1 MSDDGRISFSV
12 VLDNSQLQRDAQR
25 SRALLQGIGDT
36 AREEGKSID
45 EVFSKIGKTIAG
57 AFTVQKATEFI
68 QRVITTRKEIQ
79 ALELS
84 FTALLGSKEKADKLF
99 GNLRQFAATTT
110 FSIGDLA
117 KGAQTLLGFNVA
129 AEKVETILHAIGDIS
144 MGDAQKFQSL
154 TLAFAQMSS
163 TGKLM
168 GQDLLQMINAGFNP
182 LATISEKTGK
192 SIGEL
197 KDEMSKGT
205 LSAELITQAFIDATS
220 EGGKFYNMLATQ
232 SEGIAGRMA
241 KLSGTIEDAF
251 NDIGER
257 SEGIITGGIQMLQ
270 VLAEN
275 YEKVG
280 RVIAE
285 LVATYGVYKAALM
298 TLNALEV
305 LRYQATLAHM
315 AGLTKMGAVMEV
327 LRAKTAALNNAIMK
341 NPYVLAAA
349 GVATLGLAIYKLAT
363 YQTDAEKAMKKLN
376 DATDEMNSSLAAERA
391 KVDILFARLKA
402 AKQGTTE
409 YEKAKAAIISQY
421 GDYLKGLSDEAKN
434 LTDISAAYAAIT
446 TEATKAAKARA
457 MASFT
462 EQAATDYGKVEAGAR
477 SDLHKALGKKYSGQ
491 TDSDGVALAEVY
503 FQKLIPVLE
512 GKTQADEELAK
523 VISSFNAEAYSG
535 GGMFGGG
542 SSFTVNT
549 VQGILDKVQ
558 KARDVMNSTM
568 KEARVRFGDFET
580 KEAEA
585 EPSKTDRS
593 SSLPNDKGSDNTAD
607 EIAQRKA
614 KIAEY
619 AKKVS
624 AAVAQAELDIRQ
636 AELGAMEESYE
647 KSKAQIALNYDRLI
661 LENEKRREEMI
672 EALKDNMTNEWL
684 NTNPNATKEQ
694 EVNYRASLNVGTE
707 DLSKGQQ
714 DALAGYEIAAARDY
728 TKAIE
733 DLNKKRLENERAS
746 IQEYLKEY
754 GEYEDKR
761 VALRQEAEDKIAK
774 IRANGNLTDTDKEYQ
789 IKGIE
794 EGLEQSLKD
803 LDLEKL
809 KKDMD
814 WDTVFGNIDNL
825 PLEVLNVAR
834 EQLEQFRDA
843 ANDLNPEQIK
853 VVTEAL
859 EQLKE
864 RSDLS
869 RPVQS
874 IKNAVAAYKTAK
886 KEFQAAAK
894 AYKAAQKAGDTK
906 AMEAEN
912 KKMIKSSKEMAEA
925 AQTERD
931 AYKVLSE
938 GIEEY
943 AGFLKEA
950 GDTIGGTAGE
960 MLKLASS
967 ALTCGTSMAAGVQA
981 FTTAMDTMQKSI
993 AILAIISAAF
1003 QLIQGIV
1010 SLFGGKEDTTLKTY
1024 VEAMDNYISL
1034 LEESISDLNDAMMD
1048 TKNTVAETVD
1058 TYKQLVKLEEDQAE
1072 AIKSQDRVRLNRGA
1086 SRKSHSEGYKAAK
1099 EITDGMDSSNKET
1112 RAFYSSAFNKLDQY
1126 KRKATNGEEGAY
1138 QSGLGRLDWLWDLS
1152 DDELRSIANDPKLLA
1167 ALGETGE
1174 AIVKYVQALDAKQEL
1189 EDALNEAILGVS
1201 WDNFYDDFV
1210 EMISDMDVTSE
1221 EFADN
1226 FTEYMRNALI
1236 KEMVSSQFKNR
1247 LEKIYKQAA
1256 EYMEAGTLDDHIDEL
1271 KDDWTK
1277 AGEEA
1282 RKQVELINQITGYE
1296 TEASREASQ
1305 KGIATASQESVD
1317 ENNARLTTIQ
1327 GHTYM
1332 LAQNSGENKV
1342 YLMAASEHLKA
1353 IREIAS
1359 TGLQHLTDISRNT
1372 YQLYETNQ
1380 RLKRVEEDLSGIN
1393 TKGVIIRNV

>member
-1 MSDDGRISFSV
+1 MNDESGR
-12 VLDNSQLQRDAQR
+12 
-25 SRALLQGIGDT
+25 
-36 AREEGKSID
+36 
-45 EVFSKIGKTIAG
+45 
-57 AFTVQKATEFI
+57 
-68 QRVITTRKEIQ
+68 
-79 ALELS
+79 LS
-84 FTALLGSKEKADKLF
+84 FGTAIDTSGFDEGAARIESRVADVGK
-99 GNLRQFAATTT
+99 
-110 FSIGDLA
+110 
-117 KGAQTLLGFNVA
+117 
-129 AEKVETILHAIGDIS
+129 KVE
-144 MGDAQKFQSL
+144 
-154 TLAFAQMSS
+154 
-163 TGKLM
+163 
-168 GQDLLQMINAGFNP
+168 
-182 LATISEKTGK
+182 SE
-192 SIGEL
+192 SARIGEL
-197 KDEMSKGT
+197 LSNVPNVNINLTTNASKSLSTIQQGFDE
-205 LSAELITQAFIDATS
+205 ID
-220 EGGKFYNMLATQ
+220 
-232 SEGIAGRMA
+232 
-241 KLSGTIEDAF
+241 
-251 NDIGER
+251 
-257 SEGIITGGIQMLQ
+257 
-270 VLAEN
+270 
-275 YEKVG
+275 
-280 RVIAE
+280 RVVE
-285 LVATYGVYKAALM
+285 TNKAAIKELEAEYARLGAEM
-298 TLNALEV
+298 TDAYNSGNDAEYARLKKSAD
-305 LRYQATLAHM
+305 
-315 AGLTKMGAVMEV
+315 AVKQNITVRHKVNEEA
-327 LRAKTAALNNAIMK
+327 AKTADQLAEVEKKLQKEADAAAKAEARQASFRSQLMNTRNEMRQ
-341 NPYVLAAA
+341 LAAA
-349 GVATLGLAIYKLAT
+349 GQQDTEQYEVLRQKVVELTRAMNATNKQVKALSVPTSQVQGLISGLSGIAGAASVAQGAIGLFGGENEELQKIMLRVQSLMSITIGLQQIQQTLSKNSAFNLVTLNGLKKIWAKLLGESGDALSEENTELAT
-363 YQTDAEKAMKKLN
+363 NTAQTQKNAA
-376 DATDEMNSSLAAERA
+376 ATTADTAAQRTNNTSTTA
-391 KVDILFARLKA
+391 GTA
-402 AKQGTTE
+402 AQAANTAATRTATAATVAGTV
-409 YEKAKAAIISQY
+409 
-421 GDYLKGLSDEAKN
+421 
-434 LTDISAAYAAIT
+434 
-446 TEATKAAKARA
+446 ATKAA
-457 MASFT
+457 S
-462 EQAATDYGKVEAGAR
+462 
-477 SDLHKALGKKYSGQ
+477 
-491 TDSDGVALAEVY
+491 VALRGLKAA
-503 FQKLIPVLE
+503 LISTGIGALIVLVGELIGWLSSLIEKTTEAKKKEKELQEITNE
-512 GKTQADEELAK
+512 G
-523 VISSFNAEAYSG
+523 AEAYA
-535 GGMFGGG
+535 
-542 SSFTVNT
+542 
-549 VQGILDKVQ
+549 
-558 KARDVMNSTM
+558 KARGEMNGYVTKIEKFNGTKEQEKNLIKELNSKYGTEIGFYKTLAGW
-568 KEARVRFGDFET
+568 KEALIAKGEKYCET
-580 KEAEA
+580 LLKEAEA
-585 EPSKTDRS
+585 QALLSKYVEVYTKKIETQAKNPKEYGGLFISKGTAQKRKDVAVRDIDKELKGWEEKYKEKIAETQAIKTENNLGGYTDPDTAKS
-593 SSLPNDKGSDNTAD
+593 KGSARSVAD
-607 EIAQRKA
+607 RKA

-619 AKKVS
+619 TKKVS
-624 AAVAQAELDIRQ
+624 AAVAQAELEIRQ

-647 KSKAQIALNYDRLI
+647 KSKAQIGLNYDRLI
-661 LENEKRREEMI
+661 LENEKRRAEMI

-684 NTNPNATKEQ
+684 NANPNATKEQ

-733 DLNKKRLENERAS
+733 DLNKKRLESERAS

-789 IKGIE
+789 IKGVE

-825 PLEVLNVAR
+825 PVEVLNVAR

-843 ANDLNPEQIK
+843 ANDLSPEQIK

-859 EQLKE
+859 EQLKD

-874 IKNAVAAYKTAK
+874 IKNAAAAYKTAK
-886 KEFQAAAK
+886 KEFQAASK

-906 AMEAEN
+906 KMETAS
-912 KKMIKSSKEMAEA
+912 KQMIRSSKEMADA
-925 AQTERD
+925 AETEKN
-931 AYKVLSE
+931 AYEVLS
-938 GIEEY
+938 GAIEEY

-967 ALTCGTSMAAGVQA
+967 ALTCGTSMAAGIQA
-981 FTTAMDTMQKSI
+981 FSAAMSTMEKSV

-1024 VEAMDNYISL
+1024 VEAMDNYIDL
-1034 LEESISDLNDAMMD
+1034 LNDSINDLNDAIMD
-1048 TKNTVAETVD
+1048 TKNTIAETLD
-1058 TYKQLVKLEEDQAE
+1058 IYKELVGLEGKQAE
-1072 AIKSQDRVRLNRGA
+1072 AIKSQNRVWLNSGA
-1086 SRKSHSEGYKAAK
+1086 SRESHSEGYKLAK
-1099 EITDGMDSSNKET
+1099 EITDGMDSSDKET

-1167 ALGETGE
+1167 VLGETGE
-1174 AIVKYVQALDAKQEL
+1174 AIVEYVQALDAKQQL

-1201 WDNFYDDFV
+1201 WDSFYDDFV

-1236 KEMVSSQFKNR
+1236 REMVNTQFKSR
-1247 LEKIYKQAA
+1247 LENVFKKAA
-1256 EYMEAGTLDDHIDEL
+1256 NLLKSGKEITDEDIEGLQNEYRQI
-1271 KDDWTK
+1271 
-1277 AGEEA
+1277 GEEA

-1296 TEASREASQ
+1296 AEAASREASQ